1 MSQSL
6 SANTP
11 PRIVRLPDVLKRT
24 QLSRSTIYNFIN
36 SGSFP
41 SPVKLGARAMGFFA
55 ADIDA
60 WILSRVG
67 ASILNVKLSGNPTK
81 RTAHRFTINDKLN

>member
-1 MSQSL
+1 MSQYQSL
-6 SANTP
+6 PTNSQ

-36 SGSFP
+36 NGSFP
-41 SPVKLGARAMGFFA
+41 SPVKLGARAIGFFES
-55 ADIDA
+55 DIDS

-67 ASILNVKLSGNPTK
+67 ASILNVE
-81 RTAHRFTINDKLN
+81 